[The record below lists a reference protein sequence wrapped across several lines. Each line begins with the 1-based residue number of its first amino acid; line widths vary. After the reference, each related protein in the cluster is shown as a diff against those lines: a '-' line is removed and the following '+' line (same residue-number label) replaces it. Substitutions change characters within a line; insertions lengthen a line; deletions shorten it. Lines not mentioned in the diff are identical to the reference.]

1 MDDFINGDRELKQ
14 KAWNLHFANR
24 RTNNKLKLTKKKNK
38 KYVVKWVK
46 QKDKEELFERW
57 TKTTVPNEK
66 YNSEDNQMESV
77 KINRESLPDID
88 IYPETKQTRRSYRL
102 NLQNILNVNASKKN
116 YIDPSSDLRT
126 KRRAKKKTMIN
137 RIKACSLYA
146 CIYPAHLI
154 FLFIFFFS
162 LSFFP
167 YFSLFLQCLIPL
179 FVLLE

>member
-38 KYVVKWVK
+38 KYV

-116 YIDPSSDLRT
+116 YIDPSSDFSFEEEEED
-126 KRRAKKKTMIN
+126 KKENKTEGKKEDN
-137 RIKACSLYA
+137 D
-146 CIYPAHLI
+146 
-154 FLFIFFFS
+154 
-162 LSFFP
+162 
-167 YFSLFLQCLIPL
+167 
-179 FVLLE
+179 